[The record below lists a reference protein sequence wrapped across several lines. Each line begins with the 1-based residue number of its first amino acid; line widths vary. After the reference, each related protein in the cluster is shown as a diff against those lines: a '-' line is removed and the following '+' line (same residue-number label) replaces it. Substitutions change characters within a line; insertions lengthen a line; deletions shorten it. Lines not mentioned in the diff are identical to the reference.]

1 MKKTFKDILNHIS
14 PYGNELTIPLYLVS
28 KDSGKIVV
36 CDKPIFYDYRK
47 YKRLYDFV
55 IHTKRKGPGYSFEL
69 SNNDLNKSK
78 LPRERTYGYYN
89 QYKEVTHYLFIDK
102 DEAVEYSNDILTT
115 KIKALQH
122 QRYNN
127 KFL

>member
-1 MKKTFKDILNHIS
+1 MKKTFKYILNHIS
-14 PYGNELTIPLYLVS
+14 PYGNELTIKLYLVS

-47 YKRLYDFV
+47 YNLLHDFE
-55 IHTKRKGPGYSFEL
+55 IHTEKYSFKL
-69 SNNDLNKSK
+69 NNNDLNKSK

-89 QYKEVTHYLFIDK
+89 QYREVTHYLFIDK